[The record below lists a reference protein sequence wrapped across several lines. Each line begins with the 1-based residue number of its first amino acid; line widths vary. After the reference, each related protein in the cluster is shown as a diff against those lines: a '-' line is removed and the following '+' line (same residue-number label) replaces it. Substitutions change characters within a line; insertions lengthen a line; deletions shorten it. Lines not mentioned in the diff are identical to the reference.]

1 MNQAELDSLVVGS
14 LFGISDSQRRVGFL
28 RGLMKTCRETAWQN
42 RPLIQSLDAIL
53 CEWNETE
60 FIEALPSL
68 RLALADLTPRETDRV
83 ALLVAG
89 LRGEQS
95 LGEVVHLET
104 TEREFDRNR
113 RITALVLD
121 SLQIDGLGH
130 WVQEAS
136 E

>member
-1 MNQAELDSLVVGS
+1 
-14 LFGISDSQRRVGFL
+14 
-28 RGLMKTCRETAWQN
+28 
-42 RPLIQSLDAIL
+42 
-53 CEWNETE
+53 
-60 FIEALPSL
+60 
-68 RLALADLTPRETDRV
+68 V

-89 LRGEQS
+89 LHGEQS
-95 LGEVVHLET
+95 LGEVVHLEI

-113 RITALVLD
+113 RITGLVLD

>member
-1 MNQAELDSLVVGS
+1 
-14 LFGISDSQRRVGFL
+14 
-28 RGLMKTCRETAWQN
+28 
-42 RPLIQSLDAIL
+42 
-53 CEWNETE
+53 
-60 FIEALPSL
+60 
-68 RLALADLTPRETDRV
+68 
-83 ALLVAG
+83 

>member
-1 MNQAELDSLVVGS
+1 
-14 LFGISDSQRRVGFL
+14 
-28 RGLMKTCRETAWQN
+28 MKTCRETAWQN